1 MQMNLSKFTLC
12 PECGSTERLE
22 NYPSSGVSVCGKC
35 GHRAI
40 TISLT
45 EMREDKVYDQV
56 CSFCGAE
63 GEDDDTLFENESV
76 VVFKC
81 KKCGTIDGYFITEE
95 PLDRDRPGDEPYD
108 LNFSR
113 EAIEIAQSEGT
124 ANVFS
129 ASKYQ
134 EISRALKKKE
144 KDPKEQN
151 KRQLWQL
158 EKEKTPLLRKVEIME
173 DTIKMAASEVQSYLS
188 AKEAVT
194 LKQLTILFAASIL
207 VSEELQLRR
216 KDLPLG
222 HATERNLSE
231 IFNVDRKTI
240 RKWKTLMLQQR
251 PKVTWGVNV
260 YNSAGLIETARIEI
274 PEDIIEVIKLGQPS
288 ADKCCFFVGKHP
300 LCWRI
305 KYRNGN
311 YSDISS
317 EAYEAFKKTY
327 WENNGT
333 LALP

>member
-12 PECGSTERLE
+12 PECGSTEHLE

-108 LNFSR
+108 ANFGR

-129 ASKYQ
+129 AGKYQ

-151 KRQLWQL
+151 KRQLWQF
-158 EKEKTPLLRKVEIME
+158 ENIT
-173 DTIKMAASEVQSYLS
+173 ASLDSV
-188 AKEAVT
+188 
-194 LKQLTILFAASIL
+194 
-207 VSEELQLRR
+207 
-216 KDLPLG
+216 
-222 HATERNLSE
+222 
-231 IFNVDRKTI
+231 
-240 RKWKTLMLQQR
+240 
-251 PKVTWGVNV
+251 
-260 YNSAGLIETARIEI
+260 
-274 PEDIIEVIKLGQPS
+274 
-288 ADKCCFFVGKHP
+288 
-300 LCWRI
+300 
-305 KYRNGN
+305 
-311 YSDISS
+311 
-317 EAYEAFKKTY
+317 
-327 WENNGT
+327 
-333 LALP
+333 